1 MDFGL
6 QSFGQFCAVS
16 TLQAQGGNRLAQY
29 ETNPPSWQ
37 RELRPA
43 RHQFGR
49 PANCHRDAWQL
60 GRDREPCGALV
71 EFVYMIIAKAM
82 PLSEYANTITMIDDS
97 ERSANR
103 PTPAGTVNHDIFG
116 ALERKSK

>member
-16 TLQAQGGNRLAQY
+16 TLQAYGCNRLAQY

-37 RELRPA
+37 RELRPT

-49 PANCHRDAWQL
+49 PANCHRDARQL
-60 GRDREPCGALV
+60 GRDCEPCGALV
-71 EFVYMIIAKAM
+71 EFVYTIIAKAM
-82 PLSEYANTITMIDDS
+82 ALGEHANTVTVIDDR

-103 PTPAGTVNHDIFG
+103 PTTAG
-116 ALERKSK
+116 